1 MPCLYVLTYKLFFH
15 TKFVDIL
22 CSISTQNFICLQ
34 WRINYHQNRKMN
46 ISHTGVM
53 LVLYLFFLDLTI
65 TISRPNT
72 SKKKNGVNY
81 HVSEAL
87 LNPLL
92 IQDPTRSSISHFH
105 PRNLHGHQWYHQQQ
119 NIKNYKGVM
128 ASSSFMFH
136 ENTPNGQGV
145 IMVGRQIYKKPILF
159 YEKGKQA
166 KNMSLYLCFWN
177 GSWLNELNF
186 KLIKVSLSVYYC
198 IQICFIIWYQQLR
211 NSFTKCGYK
220 RNSRA

>member
-1 MPCLYVLTYKLFFH
+1 
-15 TKFVDIL
+15 
-22 CSISTQNFICLQ
+22 
-34 WRINYHQNRKMN
+34 MN
-46 ISHTGVM
+46 IYPTQVSCW
-53 LVLYLFFLDLTI
+53 FFTCFSLELTI
-65 TISRPNT
+65 TIPHPNT

-81 HVSEAL
+81 HISEAL

-128 ASSSFMFH
+128 ASSSFMF
-136 ENTPNGQGV
+136 TLSFMKTLQ
-145 IMVGRQIYKKPILF
+145 MVKELLWWADKYIRSLSYFMKKESKPKICHCTYASEMALA
-159 YEKGKQA
+159 Q
-166 KNMSLYLCFWN
+166 LT
-177 GSWLNELNF
+177 NF